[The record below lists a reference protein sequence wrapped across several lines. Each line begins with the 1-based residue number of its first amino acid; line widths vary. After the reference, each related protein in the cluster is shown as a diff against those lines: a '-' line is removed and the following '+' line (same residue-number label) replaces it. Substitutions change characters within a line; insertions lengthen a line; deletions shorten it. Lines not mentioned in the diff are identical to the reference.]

1 MELELDAL
9 EQARRKRETA
19 RRARRL
25 AADMQGANKARA
37 LAFADELEA
46 YAEILEDQLV
56 VPFLPS
62 RLPLERRQLQN

>member
-1 MELELDAL
+1 MELDAL

-25 AADMQGANKARA
+25 ATDMQGANKARA
-37 LAFADELEA
+37 LAFADKLEA
-46 YAEILEDQLV
+46 HAEILEDQLV

-62 RLPLERRQLQN
+62 RLPMERR

>member
-1 MELELDAL
+1 MESEVL

-25 AADMQGANKARA
+25 ATDMHGTNRASA

-46 YAEILEDQLV
+46 HAEILEDQLV
-56 VPFLPS
+56 APFLPS
-62 RLPLERRQLQN
+62 RLPLERG

>member
-1 MELELDAL
+1 MELDVL

-25 AADMQGANKARA
+25 ATDMQSANKARA
-37 LAFADELEA
+37 LAFADKLEA
-46 YAEILEDQLV
+46 HAEILEDQLV

-62 RLPLERRQLQN
+62 RLPLERR